1 MLKRV
6 ELLVARCL
14 VAGISLYCFFNPS
27 VLTFNGYSL
36 AIDGVVIARTFLLMF
51 SLFNLV
57 EALKEI
63 RNQL

>member
-51 SLFNLV
+51 SL
-57 EALKEI
+57 
-63 RNQL
+63 